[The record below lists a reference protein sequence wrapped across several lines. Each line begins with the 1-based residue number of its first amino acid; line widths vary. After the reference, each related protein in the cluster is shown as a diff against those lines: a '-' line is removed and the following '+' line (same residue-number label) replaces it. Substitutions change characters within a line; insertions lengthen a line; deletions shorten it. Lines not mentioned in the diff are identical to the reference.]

1 MSDDDDPRERRSA
14 GWYGKADK
22 DGFIHRSWMKAQG
35 YADEVFD
42 GRPVVGICNTW
53 SELTPCNSGLRDLAE
68 HVKAGVWSAGGF
80 PVEFPA
86 MSLGETQVRPTAML
100 WRNLL
105 AMEVEESIRANPLDS
120 VVLLGGC
127 DKTTPGQVMGA
138 CSVGLP
144 SVVVSSGP
152 MLNGRFRGRTIGS
165 GTDVWRFNEA
175 VRAGRMAPAEFAA
188 AERYMSRSRGT
199 CMTMGTASTVAC
211 VMEAMGLA
219 LPGNGTIP
227 AVDAHRQ
234 AMAFASGQRAV
245 AMVDEQL
252 TPDKLLTPAAFRNG
266 IRAVAAIGGSSN
278 LVLHLLAIAGRI
290 GVELTLDDW
299 ESAGADVPLLVDLMP
314 AGRFLMEDFHY
325 AGGMPAV
332 LAELGDRLEGDAR
345 TVGGGTLAA
354 QAAGADCFDRA
365 VIRTADQP
373 LGTDAGLKVLRG
385 NLAPGGA
392 IIKPAAAT
400 PALLQ
405 HTGPAVVFESIEDLG
420 ARIDDPEL
428 EVTADSVLV
437 LQGCGPRGYPGMPEV
452 GNMPLPRKLLEAGV
466 TDMVRVSD
474 ARMSGTAFGTVVLHV
489 APESAAGGPLALV
502 RTGDPVTLDV
512 AGGRLHL
519 GVDESD
525 LERRRDAWTPPARR
539 HERGWGRLYADTVE
553 QADRGADLDFL
564 RGASGHVV
572 TRESH

>member
-144 SVVVSSGP
+144 FVVVSSGP

-188 AERYMSRSRGT
+188 AERCMSRSRGT

>member
-144 SVVVSSGP
+144 FVVVSSGP

-188 AERYMSRSRGT
+188 AERCMSRSRGT

-519 GVDESD
+519 GVAESD
-525 LERRRDAWTPPARR
+525 LERRRAAWTPPARR